1 MPIASVLD
9 EYEKHSLLRGKTI
22 RVHHKTREEDDPKDY
37 DAEALGVSAEG
48 MLRVK
53 PVNGGGERELSG
65 EEVSISPLNLGGG
78 KEEL

>member
-1 MPIASVLD
+1 M
-9 EYEKHSLLRGKTI
+9 
-22 RVHHKTREEDDPKDY
+22 
-37 DAEALGVSAEG
+37 SAEG